1 MSGLINANT
10 CTKHTEEE
18 EKNGI
23 AKPNI
28 ANQMKMKSYKKK
40 KIKQNKDLN
49 I

>member
-10 CTKHTEEE
+10 CTKHTEE

-28 ANQMKMKSYKKK
+28 ANQMKMKSYKK
-40 KIKQNKDLN
+40 N
-49 I
+49 